1 MDLFNTLGQA
11 LGNIDTMREQA
22 EAGDPSAPWNQE
34 NATSEDLKE
43 YTVDVTISLLAFDK
57 QDAGDFVEYLLK
69 RAKMPGSVSFDIE
82 NVIES

>member
-22 EAGDPSAPWNQE
+22 EASDPSAPWNQE
-34 NATSEDLKE
+34 DATSEDLNE